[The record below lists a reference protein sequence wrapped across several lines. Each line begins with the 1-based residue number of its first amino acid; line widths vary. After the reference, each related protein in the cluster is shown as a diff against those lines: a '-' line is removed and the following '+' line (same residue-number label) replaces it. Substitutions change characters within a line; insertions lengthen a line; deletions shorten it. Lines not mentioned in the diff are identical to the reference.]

1 MEYIFEYLNHNIIF
15 NGIIMFIMNIG
26 GKYIA
31 QEIPESFDIIFNKY
45 IICRY
50 LVIFSIAFIA
60 TRNIKIS
67 ILLVLIFIL
76 FFRYLINSK
85 KNTFIFSDKIK
96 IEEKKNKKKITNY
109 NNLEYLNA
117 LDVIK
122 KYHNFN

>member
-31 QEIPESFDIIFNKY
+31 HEIPESFDIIFNKY

-67 ILLVLIFIL
+67 ILLVLVFIL
-76 FFRYLINSK
+76 FFKYLINSK
-85 KNTFIFSDKIK
+85 KKTFILGKKFK
-96 IEEKKNKKKITNY
+96 IEETKKENVSNHS
-109 NNLEYLNA
+109 NLEYLNA

>member
-1 MEYIFEYLNHNIIF
+1 MDLVFNYLNQNIIF

-31 QEIPESFDIIFNKY
+31 HEIPESFDIIFNKY
-45 IICRY
+45 TICRY

-67 ILLVLIFIL
+67 ILLTLVFIL
-76 FFRYLINSK
+76 FFRYLINSSK
-85 KNTFIFSDKIK
+85 KTFIFGNKLK
-96 IEEKKNKKKITNY
+96 LEKTKKENVKNY

-122 KYHNFN
+122 KYHSFN